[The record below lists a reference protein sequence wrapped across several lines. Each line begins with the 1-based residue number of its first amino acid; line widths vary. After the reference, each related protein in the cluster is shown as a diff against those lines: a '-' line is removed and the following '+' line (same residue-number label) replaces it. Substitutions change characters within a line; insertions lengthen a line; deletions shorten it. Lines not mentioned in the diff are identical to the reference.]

1 QQAVPFDR
9 RSDMPSPTSA
19 PVPEGRAVAD
29 VATAGVR
36 AVVGRAYGAS
46 RSVRTRLRFAGALVL
61 LVIPLLAAA
70 WAVGNY
76 AAANERSHTDA
87 RLGISLQSAASEYK
101 LIVNEAQLEAM
112 QLATNQRVQRA

>member
-1 QQAVPFDR
+1 
-9 RSDMPSPTSA
+9 MPSPTSA

-61 LVIPLLAAA
+61 LVI
-70 WAVGNY
+70 
-76 AAANERSHTDA
+76 
-87 RLGISLQSAASEYK
+87 SLQSAASEYK

-112 QLATNQRVQRA
+112 QLATNQRVQRALRERDRAALAQLARA